1 MSARDDALLRLAQAD
16 FLRSTRLANVFDALD
31 DGVATTR
38 VAGGAVRDTLLGV
51 AGRDTDV
58 DLATELTP
66 DIATQYLEKAGIK
79 VIPTGFEHG
88 TVTAIVAGTPFEITT
103 LREDVETDGRHAV
116 VKFGTDWSRDAAR
129 RDFTMN
135 ALYCDADGTLFDP
148 LNGLDDCLAG
158 NVRFI
163 GDAATRITEDRLR
176 VFRFFRF
183 SASHGGQSLDAD
195 GLAACD
201 AASGDLSLLAGER
214 IGREMTRMLGLP
226 QVATTLS
233 AMVRTGVVAI
243 PPERIE
249 YLMDFETITASG
261 DAESR
266 MALIAGSDGIKPLAK
281 AWRLSNAVR
290 KQVTQISAAAE
301 LIAQDKLNHA
311 AYTYSDFTGQAS
323 RVTAARMGLSPDAAK
338 ALVDRVTGI
347 MPGAFP
353 VLSQDLL
360 ARGISQ
366 GPAFGEARNNLLN
379 QWIES
384 DFTLSRDELLGRM
397 TS

>member
-1 MSARDDALLRLAQAD
+1 MSARDDALLRLAQAG
-16 FLRSTRLANVFDALD
+16 FLRSTRLANVFAALD

-38 VAGGAVRDTLLGV
+38 VAGGAVRDALLGV

-88 TVTAIVAGTPFEITT
+88 TVTAIVGGMPFEITT

-163 GDAATRITEDRLR
+163 GDAATRIAEDRLR

-201 AASGDLSLLAGER
+201 AASGDLGQLAGER

-226 QVATTLS
+226 RVATTLS
-233 AMVRTGVVAI
+233 AMARADVVAI

-249 YLMDFETITASG
+249 YLTDFEAITASG

-301 LIAQDKLNHA
+301 LIVQDKLNHA

-323 RVTAARMGLSPDAAK
+323 LVASARMGLSTDATN

-353 VLSQDLL
+353 VSSQDLL

-366 GPAFGEARNNLLN
+366 GPAFGEARNHLLN

-384 DFTLSRDELLGRM
+384 NFTLSRDELLGRM